1 MIDDLVRSLR
11 PDDVTEESYQARRA
25 DDLTRAFAEQ
35 PARRRRSPLLAASGL
50 LAAAAAA
57 FVVFAPSTT
66 VPVKIPL
73 ETPVATPVLTARSV
87 LLAGAE
93 TLERTP
99 AGKGTYWHEKVRTFT
114 SPLDGVVVAS
124 TGETWYDGRDGK
136 IGATR
141 DVKTTFADERAE
153 KVWRAKGRP
162 GLPDAGAE
170 RSFEGMVLAWGI
182 GTKQVRQADLK
193 KLPAD
198 RAALQK
204 WLDEARPTG
213 EDAGSFTFAAARHVL
228 TSPASNAAR
237 ATLLRILADQD
248 GLRLDDDATD
258 PVGRPGLAIT
268 DATGDHTLVVDPA
281 TAKLLAYVYDGPD
294 ERQVDSPPGTTMIP
308 ARHGTAYAYLETG
321 WADLPR

>member
-25 DDLTRAFAEQ
+25 DDLRKAFAVRPE
-35 PARRRRSPLLAASGL
+35 RRRRTPLLAASGL

-66 VPVKIPL
+66 VAHRPAPV
-73 ETPVATPVLTARSV
+73 PVDTPVLTARSV

-93 TLERTP
+93 TLERAP
-99 AGKGTYWHEKVRTFT
+99 AETGTYWHEKVRTFT

-141 DVKTTFADERAE
+141 DVQTTFADERAE
-153 KVWRAKGRP
+153 KAWRAKGRP
-162 GLPDAGAE
+162 GLPKTGAA
-170 RSFEGMVLAWGI
+170 RSFTGLVLAVGI
-182 GTKQVRQADLK
+182 GTKQVRQDDVK

-204 WLDEARPTG
+204 WLDEARPSG
-213 EDAGSFTFAAARHVL
+213 QDAGSFTFAAARHIL
-228 TSPASNAAR
+228 TSPASNTTR
-237 ATLLRILADQD
+237 ATLLRILADQR
-248 GLRLDDDATD
+248 GLRLDENATD
-258 PVGRPGLAIT
+258 PIGRPGLSIT

-281 TAKLLAYVYDGPD
+281 TAKLLAYVYNGED
-294 ERQVDSPPGTTMIP
+294 EQPVDTPPGTMMIP
-308 ARHGTAYAYLETG
+308 AQKGTAYAYLETG